1 MVEADTLQL
10 GDEGAPVGNDE
21 EGRGDA
27 QDQVEDEE
35 GDPGEVVAEQDLHC
49 DGRADDDGEVGP
61 EEARDGRGLLLD
73 PLPGRQDAHVPA
85 REDALLLLIRR
96 RAGPA
101 EVVVEVQRG
110 PAVLAP
116 VPVLGHG
123 GRGYGTEPPAPGSGS
138 GVGVESGAMTTPTEL
153 PSPLRVAVI
162 GSGPSGFYV
171 VQSLLRDATFDIRV
185 DLFDRLPSPYGL
197 VRYGVAPDHLK
208 IKNVT
213 KVYAKIA
220 SDERVR
226 FFGNVDFGRDVTI
239 EDLRRHYH
247 QIVYCTGAQTDRRL
261 GIPGEDLAG
270 SHPATE
276 FVAWYNGHPDFRDC
290 QFDFD
295 CERAVVVG
303 VGNVAVDVARILVRT
318 QEELKHSDIA
328 EHAMDA
334 LAGSRIRE
342 VVVLGRRGPLQAAF
356 TNKELEELGRM
367 EDADTVTALDEVT
380 LDALSAA
387 DLAAEPDRQ
396 LSAKAELLQEYAERE
411 PRKSRRVVLRFL
423 VSPTAL
429 VDDGAGG
436 VGRVEIVRNEL
447 YRSGDTSLRPRAT
460 DRTESL
466 DAGLVFRSV
475 GYRGVPLPGVS
486 FREDWGTIPE
496 AEGRVLAAPGGAVVE
511 GEYCAGWVKRG
522 PSGVIG
528 TNRPDAQETVNAML
542 ADARAGKTLAAEA
555 SGGEGIGA
563 VLAERGVV
571 YISFPEWQRID
582 DAEVARGEAGGRPRV
597 KFTRRDE
604 MMAAL

>member
-1 MVEADTLQL
+1 
-10 GDEGAPVGNDE
+10 
-21 EGRGDA
+21 
-27 QDQVEDEE
+27 
-35 GDPGEVVAEQDLHC
+35 
-49 DGRADDDGEVGP
+49 
-61 EEARDGRGLLLD
+61 
-73 PLPGRQDAHVPA
+73 
-85 REDALLLLIRR
+85 
-96 RAGPA
+96 
-101 EVVVEVQRG
+101 
-110 PAVLAP
+110 
-116 VPVLGHG
+116 
-123 GRGYGTEPPAPGSGS
+123 
-138 GVGVESGAMTTPTEL
+138 MTTPTKL

-185 DLFDRLPSPYGL
+185 DLFDRLPTPYGL

-247 QIVYCTGAQTDRRL
+247 QIVYCSGAQTDRRL

-318 QEELKHSDIA
+318 QEELKRSDIA
-328 EHAMDA
+328 EHAMEA
-334 LAGSRIRE
+334 LAESRIRE

-356 TNKELEELGRM
+356 TNKELEELGQM
-367 EDADTVTALDEVT
+367 EDADTATVLDEVT

-387 DLAAEPDRQ
+387 DLEAEPDRQ
-396 LSAKAELLQEYAERE
+396 LSAKAELLQDYARRT
-411 PRKSRRVVLRFL
+411 PGKSRRVVLRFL

-429 VDDGAGG
+429 VDDGAGR

-447 YRSGDTSLRPRAT
+447 YRSGDGSLRPRAT

-475 GYRGVPLPGVS
+475 GYRGVPLPGVP

-496 AEGRVLAAPGGAVVE
+496 AEGRVLASPGGAAVE

-555 SGGEGIGA
+555 SGGEGVGA
-563 VLAERGVV
+563 LLAERGVV
-571 YISFPEWQRID
+571 YVSFPEWQRID
-582 DAEVARGEAGGRPRV
+582 DAEVARGEAEGRPRV
-597 KFTRRDE
+597 KFTRRDA
-604 MMAAL
+604 MMAARGAASRLR